1 MESNENFPAGSTCA
15 LRGAEAK
22 WRPDS
27 GWVET
32 VGRIFE
38 AGGARMRYVCLIGL
52 ALTLSGCALER
63 TVTFVYYPSSPHSN
77 TFPPISEFEANAQ
90 AECARYGL
98 VAVHQ
103 WDNWT
108 TYQRIRSHW
117 ICVQQ

>member
-1 MESNENFPAGSTCA
+1 
-15 LRGAEAK
+15 
-22 WRPDS
+22 
-27 GWVET
+27 
-32 VGRIFE
+32 
-38 AGGARMRYVCLIGL
+38 MRYVCLIGL